1 MIELVEKKS
10 YAQRLNEVSD
20 LAKKDPVEL
29 LEYLNEQVKLA
40 YLAGF
45 YKFNGLTHNVEK
57 VVDKGYRNIVEIS
70 WNKTVLDNH
79 ETGPDS
85 LLPSLYSQS
94 KGFE

>member
-45 YKFNGLTHNVEK
+45 YKFNGLTHEL
-57 VVDKGYRNIVEIS
+57 VVQSEFRGVSRK
-70 WNKTVLDNH
+70 WNNTVLDEH

-85 LLPSLYSQS
+85 LLPYLYSQS